1 MKSSNIIPQE
11 MKEYYTNDKIGIFDN
26 LCFKW
31 RVCLIDIPRLRP
43 NLNFCL
49 AGREQQ
55 SQWE

>member
-1 MKSSNIIPQE
+1 MIISNVISIGNVGFI
-11 MKEYYTNDKIGIFDN
+11 YDKLGSGFLWKVD
-26 LCFKW
+26 LTY
-31 RVCLIDIPRLRP
+31 IPRLRP